1 MSQRPESPG
10 HEGGVSCW
18 QDESDGGGKAG
29 LGPRR
34 PRPGSLCPEV
44 TPLLGEGSPPVL
56 AGGARPCLHL
66 GCPGSVL
73 NWTSRML
80 ALRVGGPGTPAP
92 LALSCSL
99 PSLEQGEG
107 AEERAEAP

>member
-1 MSQRPESPG
+1 
-10 HEGGVSCW
+10 
-18 QDESDGGGKAG
+18 
-29 LGPRR
+29 
-34 PRPGSLCPEV
+34 
-44 TPLLGEGSPPVL
+44 
-56 AGGARPCLHL
+56 
-66 GCPGSVL
+66 
-73 NWTSRML
+73 ML